1 MKSIFDERDS
11 LSSKIEEELR
21 YFVGKAISDRNN
33 GKHVTIEI
41 FTIENAQS
49 CYMSFTPENYWD
61 VSFYKDGVMFYRD
74 LERIFFYYSSV
85 RVINY
90 SYQKQQ
96 KI

>member
-21 YFVGKAISDRNN
+21 HFVGKAISDRNN
-33 GKHVTIEI
+33 GKTVTIEI
-41 FTIENAQS
+41 FTIKNAAH
-49 CYMSFTPENYWD
+49 YVSFTPEKCWD

-85 RVINY
+85 SVINY
-90 SYQKQQ
+90 SYPRQ
-96 KI
+96 